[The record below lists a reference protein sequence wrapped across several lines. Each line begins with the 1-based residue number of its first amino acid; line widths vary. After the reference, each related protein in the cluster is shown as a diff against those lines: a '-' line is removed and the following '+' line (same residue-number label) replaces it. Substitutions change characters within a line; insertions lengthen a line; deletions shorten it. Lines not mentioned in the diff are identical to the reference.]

1 MKKIIKL
8 TESDLTKIVNLVI
21 EEKKR
26 FENQEMIDAILD
38 KINEFGMESLTP
50 EEREMLQNPD
60 EKPEYVELEPTEDDE
75 DAIIFMLV
83 HMGLV
88 DESSITQD
96 DDNHF
101 FISDLI
107 DGEGYGFRYFENGH
121 KLELTTKPNE
131 DELLIEFDPE
141 ADLNDVEEIRKF
153 IDENWGETKE
163 YIEIH
168 FL

>member
-8 TESDLTKIVNLVI
+8 TESDLTRIVNLVI
-21 EEKKR
+21 EEKRR

-60 EKPEYVELEPTEDDE
+60 EKIEYVELEPTEDMEDPIIEMLEYFGLIDE
-75 DAIIFMLV
+75 
-83 HMGLV
+83 G
-88 DESSITQD
+88 SITQD
-96 DDNHF
+96 DDNHYF
-101 FISDLI
+101 VSDLI
-107 DGEGYGFRYFENGH
+107 DYEGYSFSYFENGH
-121 KLELTTKPNE
+121 RLELTTKPNDE
-131 DELLIEFDPE
+131 ELLIEFDPE
-141 ADLNDVEEIRKF
+141 ADIKDVEEVREF
-153 IDENWGETKE
+153 IEDSWSGIKE

>member
-1 MKKIIKL
+1 MKEMCLDTEIDSQSNKIKIKL
-8 TESDLTKIVNLVI
+8 DDKKEHDTEI
-21 EEKKR
+21 
-26 FENQEMIDAILD
+26 
-38 KINEFGMESLTP
+38 
-50 EEREMLQNPD
+50 
-60 EKPEYVELEPTEDDE
+60 
-75 DAIIFMLV
+75 
-83 HMGLV
+83 
-88 DESSITQD
+88 
-96 DDNHF
+96 
-101 FISDLI
+101 
-107 DGEGYGFRYFENGH
+107 